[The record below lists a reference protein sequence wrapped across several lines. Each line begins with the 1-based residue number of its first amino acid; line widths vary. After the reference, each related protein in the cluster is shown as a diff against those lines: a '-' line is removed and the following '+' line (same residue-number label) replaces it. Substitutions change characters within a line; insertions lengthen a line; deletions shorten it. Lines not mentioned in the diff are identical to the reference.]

1 MQKLIAIEGIDG
13 SGKTTLSLA
22 LKEYFESKRR
32 LKVLVTQEPFS
43 ADIINLI
50 EKVGWDD
57 PLLLTLLFAADREL
71 HIRWISNKKDVDLII
86 LDRYYFSSIAY
97 QSALGLD
104 KEWIKLV
111 NSYFPKPNLTI
122 LLDIPVEI
130 AINRI
135 KNDKFNFRQKIDS
148 LKKVREKYLELAKEY
163 GFYVIDA
170 TKNKEEISRQA
181 IKIIENYLV

>member
-57 PLLLTLLFAADREL
+57 PLLLTLLFAADRAL
-71 HIRWISNKKDVDLII
+71 HIRWISNKRMLI
-86 LDRYYFSSIAY
+86 
-97 QSALGLD
+97 
-104 KEWIKLV
+104 
-111 NSYFPKPNLTI
+111 
-122 LLDIPVEI
+122 
-130 AINRI
+130 
-135 KNDKFNFRQKIDS
+135 
-148 LKKVREKYLELAKEY
+148 
-163 GFYVIDA
+163 
-170 TKNKEEISRQA
+170 
-181 IKIIENYLV
+181 